1 MTQRD
6 QPDYLKMKSPT
17 AATELKRLTALPQPT
32 LMLSPLTAFLVIATK
47 MTSMRKTT
55 VVSRAVIKATP
66 TMERYA
72 GLDKAAEFLRIM
84 RRARRVRKQSAQAE
98 ITIHV
103 SMEMLLSWRKSN
115 YEAIRTDGV
124 KDQYSGNGA

>member
-1 MTQRD
+1 M
-6 QPDYLKMKSPT
+6 
-17 AATELKRLTALPQPT
+17 
-32 LMLSPLTAFLVIATK
+32 
-47 MTSMRKTT
+47 

-84 RRARRVRKQSAQAE
+84 RRTRRVRKLRAQAE

-103 SMEMLLSWRKSN
+103 SMEMPLSW
-115 YEAIRTDGV
+115 
-124 KDQYSGNGA
+124 